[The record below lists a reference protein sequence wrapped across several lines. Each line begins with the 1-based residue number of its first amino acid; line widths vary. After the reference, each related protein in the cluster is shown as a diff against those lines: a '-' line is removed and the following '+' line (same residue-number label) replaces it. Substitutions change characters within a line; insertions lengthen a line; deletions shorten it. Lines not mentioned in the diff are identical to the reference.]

1 ETRSIAED
9 SPEVTGNVIDG
20 TSVDGPITVTGFTIA
35 GDTTVYDADGT
46 DITLTGV
53 GTFSLDSDG
62 VYTFT
67 PAANYNGTVPV
78 ITYTMTD
85 GSGANDSST
94 LTLTVDPVD
103 TDTKNDTNTIAEDT
117 VASGNV
123 LSNDEADNTS
133 VVSFTVDA
141 NGDGAQ
147 QTFTAGANSIAL
159 TGGAL
164 VLNTDGSYSFTPNAN
179 WNGSVPVVTYTTNTG
194 DTATLAI
201 TVTPENDNFTDNDET
216 RSIAEDSPEVTGNVI
231 DGTSVDGPI
240 TVTGFTIA
248 GDTTV
253 YDADGTDITL
263 TNVGTF
269 SLDSDGVYTF
279 TPAANYNGTVPV
291 ITYTM
296 TDGSGANDT
305 STLTLTVDPVDTDTK
320 NDTNTIAEDTVA
332 SGNVLSNDEA
342 DNTSVVSFTV
352 DANGDGAQQTFTAG
366 ANSIAL
372 TGGALVLNTD
382 GSYSFTP
389 NANWNG
395 SVPVVTYTTNT
406 GDTATLAITVT
417 PENDNFTDDNE
428 TRSIAEDSPEVTGNV
443 IDGTSVDGPITVTGF
458 TIAGDTTVYD

>member
-1 ETRSIAED
+1 SLDSDGVYTFTPVANYNGTVPVITYTMTDGSGANDTSTLTLTVTPENDNFTDNDETRSIAED

-67 PAANYNGTVPV
+67 PVANYNGTVPV

-194 DTATLAI
+194 DTATLTL

-269 SLDSDGVYTF
+269 SL
-279 TPAANYNGTVPV
+279 
-291 ITYTM
+291 
-296 TDGSGANDT
+296 
-305 STLTLTVDPVDTDTK
+305 
-320 NDTNTIAEDTVA
+320 
-332 SGNVLSNDEA
+332 
-342 DNTSVVSFTV
+342 
-352 DANGDGAQQTFTAG
+352 
-366 ANSIAL
+366 
-372 TGGALVLNTD
+372 
-382 GSYSFTP
+382 
-389 NANWNG
+389 
-395 SVPVVTYTTNT
+395 
-406 GDTATLAITVT
+406 
-417 PENDNFTDDNE
+417 
-428 TRSIAEDSPEVTGNV
+428 
-443 IDGTSVDGPITVTGF
+443 
-458 TIAGDTTVYD
+458 

>member
-1 ETRSIAED
+1 TPENDNFTDDNETRSIAED

-53 GTFSLDSDG
+53 GTFSLDDDG

-67 PAANYNGTVPV
+67 PVANYNGTVPV

-85 GSGANDSST
+85 GSGANDTST
-94 LTLTVDPVD
+94 LTL
-103 TDTKNDTNTIAEDT
+103 
-117 VASGNV
+117 
-123 LSNDEADNTS
+123 
-133 VVSFTVDA
+133 
-141 NGDGAQ
+141 
-147 QTFTAGANSIAL
+147 
-159 TGGAL
+159 
-164 VLNTDGSYSFTPNAN
+164 
-179 WNGSVPVVTYTTNTG
+179 
-194 DTATLAI
+194 

-279 TPAANYNGTVPV
+279 TPASNYNGTVPV

-296 TDGSGANDT
+296 TDGSGANDS

-342 DNTSVVSFTV
+342 DNISVVSFTV

-395 SVPVVTYTTNT
+395 SVPVVMYTTNT

-417 PENDNFTDDNE
+417 PENDNFTDNDE

-458 TIAGDTTVYD
+458 TIAGDTTVYDADG